1 MGNIIITYLPVLH
14 RENQFFH
21 SVLTCLQPWSCY
33 WGSPNTLDVTENPMF
48 KVDNYYSHCRG
59 ITLTVHSTLK
69 LIYSV
74 WVHKNIMQS
83 VKHFVKQFTAI
94 NYFNNSQF
102 LLDHSMTLPPGSY
115 PASPRVG
122 GWVEIFQST
131 DWVHTSCSS
140 WSLNDTVRAGR

>member
-102 LLDHSMTLPPGSY
+102 LLDHSMTLQDLSNSHVHLSPMQ
-115 PASPRVG
+115 PA
-122 GWVEIFQST
+122 QSCC
-131 DWVHTSCSS
+131 HP
-140 WSLNDTVRAGR
+140 WSRAPHVALE